1 MDRIEPRQGP
11 DLQDLTFRRA
21 PRWSQPDSDHRFVL
35 GVAIFL
41 AVALAYPWYSYK
53 VQAYLLARDL
63 EAGVREF
70 AQAADKELRQANAA
84 AAQQHRQRSA
94 SSLASRVARVRVT
107 GISEGNP
114 PLAVVDLCDAG
125 VFEAGDTICRQTE
138 LWLQRPLAGTV
149 IRVQR
154 FKSRGTLAPIEQLA
168 CP

>member
-1 MDRIEPRQGP
+1 MRLP
-11 DLQDLTFRRA
+11 
-21 PRWSQPDSDHRFVL
+21 
-35 GVAIFL
+35 
-41 AVALAYPWYSYK
+41 AVHD
-53 VQAYLLARDL
+53 ARDAVDL
-63 EAGVREF
+63 FDR
-70 AQAADKELRQANAA
+70 
-84 AAQQHRQRSA
+84 
-94 SSLASRVARVRVT
+94 RVARVRVT

-114 PLAVVDLCDAG
+114 PLAVVDLGDAG